1 MGSVE
6 NTCVHSARTRT
17 RCHYAGG
24 WLLPNPR
31 MIFSLWMLVEAF
43 RTGMR
48 GHRAEMEVVLVDVPF
63 VVALVFVS

>member
-1 MGSVE
+1 
-6 NTCVHSARTRT
+6 
-17 RCHYAGG
+17 
-24 WLLPNPR
+24 
-31 MIFSLWMLVEAF
+31 MLVEAF